1 MELDLTTLGFGGT
14 LVLLSISLLAV
25 MFRVYRL
32 LTDLSAKVEAITA
45 KVEINTAKIEA
56 LDARVEALAAEVAE
70 NREQIRLVRAE
81 FRLFRA
87 EVSAEFRLV
96 RAEVSA
102 EFRLVRAEVSEEFR
116 LVRAESREDSGV
128 FRTEIRDS
136 LSEMGRRI
144 DRLTDRVDANAVKH
158 DANIIDVGKQ
168 VAAFNER
175 VSRVEGYIDGMT
187 GGEWPVASG
196 H

>member
-56 LDARVEALAAEVAE
+56 LDARVETLAAEVAE
-70 NREQIRLVRAE
+70 NREQIRLLRAE

-87 EVSAEFRLV
+87 EMSEEFRQV
-96 RAEVSA
+96 RAEA
-102 EFRLVRAEVSEEFR
+102 SEEFR

-128 FRTEIRDS
+128 FRTENRDS

-144 DRLTDRVDANAVKH
+144 GRLRDRVDANAVKH

-175 VSRVEGYIDGMT
+175 VSRVEGYVDGIT

>member
-14 LVLLSISLLAV
+14 LVLLCISLLVV

-32 LTDLSAKVEAITA
+32 LTDLNAKVEATTA
-45 KVEINTAKIEA
+45 KVEINTAKI
-56 LDARVEALAAEVAE
+56 EALAAEVAE
-70 NREQIRLVRAE
+70 NREQIRLLRAE

-87 EVSAEFRLV
+87 EMSEEFRQVRAEASEESRLV
-96 RAEVSA
+96 RED
-102 EFRLVRAEVSEEFR
+102 FR
-116 LVRAESREDSGV
+116 LVRAESREDSAV
-128 FRTEIRDS
+128 FRTETRDS

-144 DRLTDRVDANAVKH
+144 DRLRDRVDANAVRH

-175 VSRVEGYIDGMT
+175 VSRVEGYIEGMT